1 MVILGEE
8 LQAEEGLLDDE
19 ARIEAEAI
27 KRRDAIE
34 RKATTAED
42 DAAKGRIRNEDAA
55 ERDRHSEQL
64 RLQEESTARQ
74 EAQKRQM
81 DAAMLQRRLE
91 NEREL
96 EKHRREAELARVKA
110 EADAEAAAEREN
122 EPLRLRAMRAKMA
135 EERKRLLDAV
145 ALVAS
150 YIGRGAAALLDDPR
164 ALSTVA
170 LAIVALISGG
180 FFSRE
185 AAKLARSLAEA
196 YLGRPRLVRETS
208 RKRFARLRRLT
219 HEVFR
224 FHRALAGSAL
234 LLLIVSTPVAFRR
247 GLRCLRL
254 WFALLLTSTPESR
267 MGLRQAAMDAANA
280 ARVAKCAARQLET
293 DRQRAQFLA
302 EHACFLNG
310 VVLPTSLQDRL
321 LQLAIA
327 NSNAKKNCAPFRH
340 MLLHGPP
347 GTGKTLCAKR
357 LAKASGL
364 EYALMSGGDVGP
376 LGADGVTALHALF
389 R

>member
-1 MVILGEE
+1 
-8 LQAEEGLLDDE
+8 
-19 ARIEAEAI
+19 
-27 KRRDAIE
+27 
-34 RKATTAED
+34 
-42 DAAKGRIRNEDAA
+42 
-55 ERDRHSEQL
+55 
-64 RLQEESTARQ
+64 
-74 EAQKRQM
+74 
-81 DAAMLQRRLE
+81 MLQRRLE

-110 EADAEAAAEREN
+110 EAEAEAAAEREN

-135 EERKRLLDAV
+135 EDRKRLLDAV

-164 ALSTVA
+164 ALGTVA

-208 RKRFARLRRLT
+208 RKRFARASRLT
-219 HEVFR
+219 RDAAR
-224 FHRALAGSAL
+224 FFSTLVTSAL
-234 LLLIVSTPVAFRR
+234 HLAVVSMPVAFRH

-254 WFALLLTSTPESR
+254 WVALLLASTPDSR
-267 MGLRQAAMDAANA
+267 MRLRRAAMDAANA
-280 ARVAKCAARQLET
+280 AKVAKCAARELEKAK
-293 DRQRAQFLA
+293 QRVRFLA

-310 VVLPTSLQDRL
+310 VVLPASLQDRL

-327 NSNAKKNCAPFRH
+327 NSNAKKNGAPFRH